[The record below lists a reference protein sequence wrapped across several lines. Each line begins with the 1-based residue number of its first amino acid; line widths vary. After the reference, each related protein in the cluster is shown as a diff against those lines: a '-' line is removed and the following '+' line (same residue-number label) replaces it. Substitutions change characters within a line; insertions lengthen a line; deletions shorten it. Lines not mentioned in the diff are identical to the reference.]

1 MRYNV
6 SRGAFLKKM
15 HEREGAIVIQVNDT
29 LIHGTWDELCPF
41 NDLPMKSYKIEFL
54 EQLESFYCIE
64 RLAMAIFIVQNQAAV
79 DLH

>member
-29 LIHGTWDELCPF
+29 LICYYEITKPG
-41 NDLPMKSYKIEFL
+41 
-54 EQLESFYCIE
+54 
-64 RLAMAIFIVQNQAAV
+64 IVGRAV
-79 DLH
+79 SVQ